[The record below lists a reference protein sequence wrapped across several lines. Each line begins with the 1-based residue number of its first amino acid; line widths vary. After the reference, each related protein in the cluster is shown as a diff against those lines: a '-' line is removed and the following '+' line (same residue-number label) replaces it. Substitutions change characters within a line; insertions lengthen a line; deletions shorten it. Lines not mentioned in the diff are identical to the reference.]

1 MNILKRIYQLLLP
14 EEKIKGWR
22 VVGTSFLTAIL
33 DFVGLAALLPVLYF
47 LLDGGESRKAGL
59 WFCLLAVGVMSFKSI
74 VVTLLGRY
82 QQHYLLS
89 LYKRMSF
96 SLFQAYYNRGL
107 LYIREQGV
115 NRLGYEVNFV
125 CYSFSLNMLAPLLRI
140 VSDGLLIILVMTA
153 LLIYDWFTALILFA
167 SFIPFMMLYIIAIRK
182 HVREYGKQ
190 ELEARKKQSR
200 IVNET
205 FGGYAELEVNGA
217 FYTIKDSFQQGL
229 KQITDNRMK
238 METLLRMPLFLSEL
252 SVIVGLTLL
261 TLLGSGDIKTLVG
274 VFAIAA
280 FRLLPALRGIL
291 SGWTQIQNTS
301 SSLQIIEEGLKD
313 SDKHPVAET
322 CLSFDH
328 KISIDKVTYAY
339 ENDQNIFHEFS
350 CHINKG
356 EYIGIKGY
364 SGVGKSTLFNMLLG
378 FLKPQQG
385 EIRIDNT
392 LLTPDV
398 QADWLK
404 KTGYVQ
410 QDVFIFQ
417 GSLAENIALGCKDI
431 DKDKI
436 RKVLEQVSLHQWVE
450 TLPHGIDTPLGEF
463 GGRLSGGQKQRIG
476 IARALYKEAEVILLD
491 EATSALD
498 NHTEKAVNETLYQ
511 LKQDYP
517 GLTILSIAHR
527 ESSLAYCDRIINMDT
542 PKSDEDD

>member
-14 EEKIKGWR
+14 EEKKKGWR
-22 VVGTSFLTAIL
+22 VVGTTFLTAIL
-33 DFVGLAALLPVLYF
+33 DFVGLASLLPILYF
-47 LLDGGESRKAGL
+47 LLDGGENRKAAL

-74 VVTLLGRY
+74 AITLLGRY
-82 QQHYLLS
+82 QHHYLLS

-96 SLFQAYYNRGL
+96 SLFKAYYNRGL

-115 NRLGYEVNFV
+115 NRLGYEVNFI
-125 CYSFSLNMLAPLLRI
+125 CYAFSLNMLAPLLRI
-140 VSDGLLIILVMTA
+140 ASDGLLIMLVMIA
-153 LLIYDWFTALILFA
+153 LLVYDWFTALILFS

-182 HVREYGKQ
+182 HVREFGKQ

-205 FGGYAELEVNGA
+205 FGGYVELEVNGA
-217 FYTIKDSFQQGL
+217 FYTIKNSFQQGL
-229 KQITDNRMK
+229 NQITDNRMK

-261 TLLGSGDIKTLVG
+261 TILCSGDVKTLVG

-301 SSLQIIEEGLKD
+301 SSLQIIEEGLNV
-313 SDKHPVAET
+313 SDKHPIVDT
-322 CLSFDH
+322 SLSFEH
-328 KISIDKVTYAY
+328 KISINKVSYAY
-339 ENDQNIFHEFS
+339 ENGQYIFHEFS

-364 SGVGKSTLFNMLLG
+364 SGVGKTTLFNMLLG
-378 FLKPQQG
+378 FIKPQQG
-385 EIRIDNT
+385 EIRIDQT

-398 QADWLK
+398 QAQWLK

-417 GSLAENIALGCKDI
+417 GSVAENIALGCKDI
-431 DKDKI
+431 DKNKI
-436 RKVLEQVSLHQWVE
+436 RKVLEQVSLHQWVQ
-450 TLPHGIDTPLGEF
+450 TLPQGIDTPLGEF

-527 ESSLAYCDRIINMDT
+527 DSSLAYCDRIINMDT
-542 PKSDEDD
+542 LKSDEDD